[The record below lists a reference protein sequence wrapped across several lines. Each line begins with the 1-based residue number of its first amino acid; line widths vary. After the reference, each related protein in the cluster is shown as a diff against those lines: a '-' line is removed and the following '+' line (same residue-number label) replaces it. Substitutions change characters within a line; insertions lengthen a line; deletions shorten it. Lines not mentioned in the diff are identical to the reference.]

1 MGTQQKRWWR
11 SSIRRNEH
19 SSHQAVLIYV
29 TLGMILLNLDLILW
43 SAFKSA
49 FKLLAWQILCMELPY
64 PERKRVGITHYRSY
78 HFTFCSQKPGASQW
92 WGLSTRAQ
100 TRRSPVGFSE
110 IQGTCSQYDTDR
122 FKIVLYPSFCTAQQ
136 AQGDTRSSGPSWFLE
151 KYIPD
156 HSTTFLLS
164 ASLSKRYLSTAFY
177 CFAFLQT
184 SFNPGSAPPS
194 QLFFSCS
201 DKSRAILKGL
211 KMLWK
216 HGRRVTLLTAEGGCF
231 LE

>member
-1 MGTQQKRWWR
+1 MHGVILLKKKGRDYSLQVLSLYFLLPKARCKPVVGPFHKGTDRR
-11 SSIRRNEH
+11 SS
-19 SSHQAVLIYV
+19 
-29 TLGMILLNLDLILW
+29 
-43 SAFKSA
+43 
-49 FKLLAWQILCMELPY
+49 
-64 PERKRVGITHYRSY
+64 
-78 HFTFCSQKPGASQW
+78 
-92 WGLSTRAQ
+92 
-100 TRRSPVGFSE
+100 VGFSE
-110 IQGTCSQYDTDR
+110 IQGTRSQCDTVR

-136 AQGDTRSSGPSWFLE
+136 AQRDTRSSGPSWFLE

-211 KMLWK
+211 KMLWT